1 MVIEFNRLLSGIL
14 LIIVLLTCFFFKLD
28 YLILILLSTLI
39 IYDLYKSNFINVFY
53 DYILIAISIF
63 TFFFIYD
70 EIKLVNILNVIFIIC
85 ILLNIFFI
93 NFYFNKIF
101 VLSILIFLLNLYTVF
116 IFDRDYLYF
125 VIFISFFNDTIAYI
139 TGKSIKGPLII
150 PSISPNKTWSGTL
163 ISFFLTL
170 LLLYKLDIN
179 FFVGI
184 LLSSSL
190 FFGDIFFSYVKR
202 KKNIKDFSSLI
213 KGHGGILDRL
223 DSMFFFTIILNFYF
237 LI

>member
-1 MVIEFNRLLSGIL
+1 MAIESNRLLSGIL

-28 YLILILLSTLI
+28 YLILILLSTLV
-39 IYDLYKSNFINVFY
+39 IYDLYKSNFINVPY
-53 DYILIAISIF
+53 DYILIAIFIF
-63 TFFFIYD
+63 TFLFIYN
-70 EIKLVNILNVIFIIC
+70 EIRLVNILNVFIILFV
-85 ILLNIFFI
+85 LLNIFFI

-116 IFDRDYLYF
+116 IFDRYYLYF
-125 VIFISFFNDTIAYI
+125 VIFIAFFNDTIAYI
-139 TGKSIKGPLII
+139 SGRSIKGPLII

-202 KKNIKDFSSLI
+202 IKNIKDFSSLI

-237 LI
+237 LT

>member
-1 MVIEFNRLLSGIL
+1 MNLNRDLFF
-14 LIIVLLTCFFFKLD
+14 LII
-28 YLILILLSTLI
+28 
-39 IYDLYKSNFINVFY
+39 
-53 DYILIAISIF
+53 
-63 TFFFIYD
+63 
-70 EIKLVNILNVIFIIC
+70 
-85 ILLNIFFI
+85 
-93 NFYFNKIF
+93 FN
-101 VLSILIFLLNLYTVF
+101 
-116 IFDRDYLYF
+116 
-125 VIFISFFNDTIAYI
+125 SFFNDTIAYI
-139 TGKSIKGPLII
+139 SGKSIKGPLII
-150 PSISPNKTWSGTL
+150 PSISTNKTWSGTL

-170 LLLYKLDIN
+170 LLLFKLDIN

>member
-1 MVIEFNRLLSGIL
+1 MVIESNRLLSGIL
-14 LIIVLLTCFFFKLD
+14 LIIILLTCFFFKLD
-28 YLILILLSTLI
+28 YLIIILLSTLV

-63 TFFFIYD
+63 IFLFIFN
-70 EIKLVNILNVIFIIC
+70 EIKLVNILNLFFIIC
-85 ILLNIFFI
+85 VLLNIFFI

-101 VLSILIFLLNLYTVF
+101 ILSILIFLLNLYTVF

-125 VIFISFFNDTIAYI
+125 VIFIAFFNDTIAYI
-139 TGKSIKGPLII
+139 IGKSIKGPLII

-170 LLLYKLDIN
+170 LLLIKLDIN

>member
-1 MVIEFNRLLSGIL
+1 MAIESNRLLSGIL

-28 YLILILLSTLI
+28 YLILILLSTLV
-39 IYDLYKSNFINVFY
+39 IYDLYKSNFINVPY
-53 DYILIAISIF
+53 DYVLIAIFIF
-63 TFFFIYD
+63 TFLFIYN
-70 EIKLVNILNVIFIIC
+70 EIRLVNILNVFIILFV
-85 ILLNIFFI
+85 LLNIFFI

-116 IFDRDYLYF
+116 IFDRYYLYF
-125 VIFISFFNDTIAYI
+125 VIFIAFFNDTIAYI
-139 TGKSIKGPLII
+139 SGRSIKGPLII

-202 KKNIKDFSSLI
+202 IKNIKDFSSLI

>member
-1 MVIEFNRLLSGIL
+1 MAIESNRLLSGIL

-28 YLILILLSTLI
+28 YLILILLSTLV
-39 IYDLYKSNFINVFY
+39 IYDLYKSNFINVPY
-53 DYILIAISIF
+53 DYILIAIFIF
-63 TFFFIYD
+63 TFLFIYN
-70 EIKLVNILNVIFIIC
+70 EIRLVNILNVFIILFV
-85 ILLNIFFI
+85 LLNIFFI

-116 IFDRDYLYF
+116 IFDRYYLYF
-125 VIFISFFNDTIAYI
+125 VIFIAFFNDTIAYI
-139 TGKSIKGPLII
+139 SGRSIKGPLII

-202 KKNIKDFSSLI
+202 IKNIKDFSSLI

>member
-1 MVIEFNRLLSGIL
+1 MAIESNRLLSGIL
-14 LIIVLLTCFFFKLD
+14 LIIVLLTCFFLKLD
-28 YLILILLSTLI
+28 YLILILLSTLA

-63 TFFFIYD
+63 SFLFIYN
-70 EIKLVNILNVIFIIC
+70 EIRLVNILNVFFIFC
-85 ILLNIFFI
+85 VLLNIFFR

-125 VIFISFFNDTIAYI
+125 VIFIAFFNDTIAYI
-139 TGKSIKGPLII
+139 SGKSIKGPLII

-170 LLLYKLDIN
+170 LLLFKLDIN